1 MKQQQRYQNSQGL
14 SLVEITLV
22 IALMLALASI
32 ITYSVSS
39 MTNWQKG
46 RDAGEKLKSVY
57 IAQKSYLA
65 DHPSKSY
72 ATFTNDEL
80 IPYLPNRPGAMP
92 TAQTLEKQDLT
103 LNVTAMPPVY
113 TLGGSA
119 YDPSDSTSDSLWD
132 VGSL

>member
-1 MKQQQRYQNSQGL
+1 MNPIQHKKSCRGL

-22 IALMLALASI
+22 IGLMLALASI
-32 ITYSVSS
+32 ITYSVSA

-46 RDAGEKLKSVY
+46 RDASEKLKSVY

-72 ATFTNDEL
+72 ASFTSEEL

-92 TAQTLEKQDLT
+92 TAESLEKQNLV
-103 LNVTAMPPVY
+103 LNFTVMPPEY
-113 TLGGSA
+113 TLGGST
-119 YDPSDSTSDSLWD
+119 YDPSDSTSDALWD
-132 VGSL
+132 VGKL